1 MPLVIFHILDALSR
15 DQITVV
21 KRETE
26 EEQELEITFEDNFDQ
41 SPSVHSHN
49 KSQAGERCLVV
60 HLFGMTTDGESVR
73 CDVEGFRP
81 YLYIK
86 VEASMN
92 EFTLKDILKASGK
105 DVPRSLYLEK
115 VNRKELY
122 GFMADEESIFMKA
135 SVNSLKDFWNLKN
148 ILLNDHQEPIFR
160 TSKNSAP
167 LTIYESGLDPLLR
180 FFHIRNIA
188 PCGWVSVNPA
198 VDEPDEKTGIRVLTC
213 NWTDISPETA
223 SPKPSAPFKTLFWDI
238 ECYSKSG
245 EFPVAKPSKTNPKGD
260 PIIQIGCVLKE
271 SDGTIHRSIFVLG
284 TCSEDG
290 VGAKVMPYKSEEK
303 MLAGWFNWLVE
314 VNPDIWVGYNIFGF
328 DERYIW
334 DRANTLGVLEKCGKY
349 PAAADMFQ
357 QLSRLYGHGGQ
368 VSLQEKRLASSA
380 LGDNFLHTL
389 SLQGRLQVDLY
400 HVVKR
405 GYQLPS
411 YKLDEV
417 TKYFM
422 SGKLK
427 KVSRE
432 SDGTWKIITGGTGN
446 AKVGRAIVLLDET
459 GDELTEKL
467 PILEVAAGYL
477 RVQPSEADAE
487 LDTDMA
493 VKWVIV
499 KDDVSPADIFRL
511 HQGSEKDRATIAA
524 YCIQDCELTME
535 LYNKLETFNNA
546 MSMANVCS
554 VPVTMIFT
562 RGQGVKIESLIFKFC
577 NTANLTIVTLP
588 SKPFNAEPGVVR
600 YGSNGEE
607 IITENQDSYE
617 GAYVLEPTP
626 GFYTRSPIGVCDFA
640 SLYPSTIESEN
651 ISYDSLLWA
660 KDYSLDGKELKV
672 AWTYDEKQIDRFQ
685 KAGEAMGCRWIDIAF
700 DIWKPDPNDT
710 RKQPKKIKTGTR
722 ICRYAQ
728 YPGTRKAALP
738 RIVQGLLAARAAK
751 RTEIKKES
759 DPFRKAL
766 LDAEQLAYKLTA
778 NSLYGQLGSG
788 VFKVR
793 LQHLAASVTAYG
805 RKQIMFAKAAI
816 EHFYGPGAKD
826 PRCSAHVVYGDTD
839 SLFVEIN
846 PRNPE
851 TGERLEG
858 RDAIQATIDITTE
871 AGHLI
876 TQALKKPHDFEFDKA
891 FYPFVIFSKKRYV
904 GNMYEENADDYVQKS
919 MGIATKRRDYAPI
932 VKTIFGGAIKI
943 ILANRD
949 VGAAAAF
956 VKKWVTDLMDN
967 KVSFNQ
973 LILTKSLRSEYKTP
987 TPPGHKILANRIAER
1002 DPGNAPASG
1011 DRMSFVYFKV
1021 PASFRGTQGDRI
1033 ETPVFMKANGLKP
1046 DPEFYIDHQL
1056 KNPVGQLFSILVD
1069 QLPDVRPP
1077 PQGWSSDPDIQK
1089 AERELYAQDYLFKAA
1104 LAKKTNTL
1112 TAMWKVPQNTTK
1124 APLAQSIAPRR
1135 SARLQ
1140 VDPKQSRMD
1149 SFFQDRLLSEQI
1161 KSERK
1166 KAKK

>member
-1 MPLVIFHILDALSR
+1 MPPVTFHILDALSR

-26 EEQELEITFEDNFDQ
+26 EEQELEITFEDDSEQ
-41 SPSVHSHN
+41 STSSPKHN
-49 KSQAGERCLVV
+49 KPRPGDRNLVI
-60 HLFGMTTDGESVR
+60 HLFGMTAEGESVR
-73 CDVEGFRP
+73 CDVMGVQPF
-81 YLYIK
+81 LYIK
-86 VEASMN
+86 VPPSMDN
-92 EFTLKDILKASGK
+92 LTLRAMLGTSGEE
-105 DVPRSLYLEK
+105 VPRSLTLDK
-115 VNRKELY
+115 VKRKELY
-122 GFMADEESIFMKA
+122 GFMADEESTFMKA
-135 SVNSLKDFWNLKN
+135 SVNSLKDFRALKN
-148 ILLNDHQEPIFR
+148 LLLNDHQEPIFR
-160 TSKNSAP
+160 TSKKSAP
-167 LTIYESGLDPLLR
+167 LPIYESGLDPLLR
-180 FFHIRNIA
+180 FFHLRDIA
-188 PCGWVSVNPA
+188 PCGWVSVDSSE
-198 VDEPDEKTGIRVLTC
+198 DEADEKTGIRVLTC
-213 NWTDISPETA
+213 NSTDIAPERNP
-223 SPKPSAPFKTLFWDI
+223 PKPSAPFKALFWDI

-245 EFPVAKPSKTNPKGD
+245 EFPVAKPSKANPEGD

-271 SDGTIHRSIFVLG
+271 SDGTINRTIFVLG
-284 TCSEDG
+284 SCSAEG
-290 VGAKVMPYKSEEK
+290 VGATVKAYKTEAA
-303 MLAGWFNWLVE
+303 MLVGWFDWLIN

-328 DERYIW
+328 DERYLW
-334 DRANTLGVLEKCGKY
+334 DRANTLGILERFGKY
-349 PAAADMFQ
+349 QVAADTFQ

-427 KVSRE
+427 KISQE
-432 SDGTWKIITGGTGN
+432 ADGTWKIATGGTGN

-467 PILEVAAGYL
+467 PIVEVAAGYL

-511 HQGSEKDRATIAA
+511 HRGSEKDRATIAA

-554 VPVTMIFT
+554 VPITMIFT

-588 SKPFNAEPGVVR
+588 SKPFNAEPGAVR
-600 YGSNGEE
+600 YGPNGEE
-607 IITENQDSYE
+607 IVTEDQDSYE
-617 GAYVLEPTP
+617 GAIVLDPTP

-660 KDYSLDGKELKV
+660 KDYDLDGKELKV

-685 KAGEAMGCRWIDIAF
+685 KAGEDMGCRWIDIAF

-710 RKQPKKIKTGTR
+710 RKQPKKLKTGIR
-722 ICRYAQ
+722 VCRYAQ

-738 RIVQGLLAARAAK
+738 LIVQGLLAARAAK
-751 RTEIKKES
+751 RAEIKKES

-793 LQHLAASVTAYG
+793 LQHLAASVTAHG

-816 EHFYGPGAKD
+816 EHFYGPAAKD

-846 PRNPE
+846 PRDPN

-858 RDAIQATIDITTE
+858 REAIQATIDITTE

-919 MGIATKRRDYAPI
+919 MGIATKRRDYASI
-932 VKTIFGGAIKI
+932 VKTIYGGAIKI
-943 ILANRD
+943 LLTQRD
-949 VGAAAAF
+949 VAAAAAF

-973 LILTKSLRSEYKTP
+973 LVLTKSLRSEYKTP
-987 TPPGHKILANRIAER
+987 TPPAHKVLANRIAER

-1033 ETPVFMKANGLKP
+1033 ETPAFMKANNLKP

-1077 PQGWSSDPDIQK
+1077 PQGWSSDPDVQK

-1104 LAKKTNTL
+1104 LAKKINTL

-1124 APLAQSIAPRR
+1124 APLAQSITPRR

-1149 SFFQDRLLSEQI
+1149 AFFQDRLLSEQI

-1166 KAKK
+1166 KSKK